1 MKQNINHEK
10 EVFLIITLLCS
21 FAFVSLADETTG
33 SWSDYR
39 DTTWG
44 TDYASASSF
53 TISTAAQLAQL
64 AYLVNDEHKDFSG
77 KTVTQ
82 TDNIDLCG
90 HYLKVF
96 GKYYLQGIGLLDV
109 EPSALQTFLIGGFD
123 VQERVV
129 DEEALLSRSSYL
141 ANCMMIYL

>member
-1 MKQNINHEK
+1 MRKK
-10 EVFLIITLLCS
+10 VFLIITLLCS

-90 HYLKVF
+90 QREPTLFRGLSCFVTK
-96 GKYYLQGIGLLDV
+96 GIWQV
-109 EPSALQTFLIGGFD
+109 
-123 VQERVV
+123 
-129 DEEALLSRSSYL
+129 LSSRHRAAGCRAKRL
-141 ANCMMIYL
+141 ANLPDWRLRRSGACRR

>member
-1 MKQNINHEK
+1 MKK
-10 EVFLIITLLCS
+10 KVFLIITLLCS

-44 TDYASASSF
+44 SDYASASSF
-53 TISTAAQLAQL
+53 TVSTAAQLAQL

-82 TDNIDLCG
+82 TDNIDLSG
-90 HYLKVF
+90 QREPTLF
-96 GKYYLQGIGLLDV
+96 RGLSLV
-109 EPSALQTFLIGGFD
+109 L
-123 VQERVV
+123 
-129 DEEALLSRSSYL
+129 
-141 ANCMMIYL
+141 

>member
-1 MKQNINHEK
+1 MERLSRHNMGHRLRKC
-10 EVFLIITLLCS
+10 III
-21 FAFVSLADETTG
+21 
-33 SWSDYR
+33 YR
-39 DTTWG
+39 QH
-44 TDYASASSF
+44 S
-53 TISTAAQLAQL
+53 STAAQLA
-64 AYLVNDEHKDFSG
+64 YMVNDEHKDFSG
-77 KTVTQ
+77 NTVTQ
-82 TDNIDLCG
+82 TDNIDLSG

-109 EPSALQTFLIGGFD
+109 EPCALQTFLIGGFD